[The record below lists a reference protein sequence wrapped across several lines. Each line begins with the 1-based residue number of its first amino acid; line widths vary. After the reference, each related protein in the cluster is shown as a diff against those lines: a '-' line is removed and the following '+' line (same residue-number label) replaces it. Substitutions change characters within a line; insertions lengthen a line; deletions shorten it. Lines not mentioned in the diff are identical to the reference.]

1 MDRSFFAWGPVA
13 RIGDNRIMDRT
24 SWPSALLAGL
34 IVFACLAVLVERQ
47 YRLESQRASESAR
60 ASVLQKA
67 ALTRAR
73 VERELSSTLYITS
86 GLVGYVTAYD
96 DLLEAER
103 VTTALATLYR
113 HGEHIRNVAMAPEN
127 VLRFI
132 YPLEGNR
139 EAIGLDYQ
147 HNPRQWP
154 AVERA
159 MRERRTVL
167 DGPIEL
173 VQGGRGLISRT
184 PVFLEREGYWG
195 VLSMVI
201 DTDSLLA
208 AAGFFAEGNGVDYAL
223 RWLQPD
229 ARRGGAIAGP
239 QQLFRRSPVLLEISV
254 PGGAW
259 QLGAVPADGWNDPAS
274 GNLQLYRFIGL
285 AVALVVAVLLSIV
298 VRERQMIAKMAL
310 QDPLTGLA
318 NRRRFGRWLRR
329 ELDRA
334 HAAERSFALIY
345 IDLDGFKEVNDQG
358 GHALGDRVLRKLA
371 GRMVGVLRD
380 GERIA
385 RLGGDEF
392 AVILPRIAEAD
403 RAARRGQAIRDAI
416 RAPFRDL
423 ELPVPL
429 DASIGVAV
437 YPDDG
442 RLPDDLLRAADRE
455 MYAAK
460 REAPAS

>member
-1 MDRSFFAWGPVA
+1 MDRSFFAGGPVA
-13 RIGDNRIMDRT
+13 RTGDNRIIDRT

-34 IVFACLAVLVERQ
+34 VAFVSLALLVERQ
-47 YRLESQRASESAR
+47 YRLESQRARESAR

-96 DLLEAER
+96 DLMEAER
-103 VTTALATLYR
+103 VTTALETIYR
-113 HGEHIRNVAMAPEN
+113 QGEHIRNVAMAPDN
-127 VLRFI
+127 VIRFI
-132 YPLEGNR
+132 YPVEGNR
-139 EAIGLDYQ
+139 PAIGLDYER
-147 HNPRQWP
+147 NPRQWP

-173 VQGGRGLISRT
+173 VQGGRGLIART
-184 PVFLEREGYWG
+184 PVFLEGQSYWG
-195 VLSMVI
+195 VLSLVI
-201 DTDSLLA
+201 DTDSLLE
-208 AAGFFAEGNGVDYAL
+208 AAGFDGQGDGVDYAL

-229 ARRGGAIAGP
+229 ARRGDPVAGP
-239 QQLFRRSPVLLEISV
+239 QRLFGSNPVLLEISV

-259 QLGAVPADGWNDPAS
+259 QLGAVPAAGWNDPAS
-274 GNLQLYRFIGL
+274 GKLQLYRYIGL
-285 AVALVVAVLLSIV
+285 TVALIVAVLLFIV

-329 ELDRA
+329 EIDRSRSTG
-334 HAAERSFALIY
+334 HAFALLY
-345 IDLDGFKEVNDQG
+345 IDLDGFKEVNDRG
-358 GHALGDRVLRKLA
+358 GHALGDRVLRELA
-371 GRMVGVLRD
+371 DRMVGVLRD

-392 AVILPRIAEAD
+392 AAILPRVAEPD
-403 RAARRGQAIRDAI
+403 RAARRGQAIREAI
-416 RAPFRDL
+416 RAPFADL
-423 ELPVPL
+423 DLPVVQL
-429 DASIGVAV
+429 HS
-437 YPDDG
+437 
-442 RLPDDLLRAADRE
+442 
-455 MYAAK
+455 
-460 REAPAS
+460 